1 MVGPRDSPPQFGVP
15 VNSDTGMPLTERQV
29 KHLANL
35 KEAAA
40 ALTDAMHFAEG
51 SQPPDGPFQEHHWQ
65 SRRMSIAG
73 THLETALMFARKA
86 ALESP

>member
-1 MVGPRDSPPQFGVP
+1 MIGPRDSPPQFGVP
-15 VNSDTGMPLTERQV
+15 VNSDTGMPLSERQV
-29 KHLANL
+29 KHLENL

-51 SQPPDGPFQEHHWQ
+51 SNPPGTLEEHVWM
-65 SRRMSIAG
+65 SRRMAHAG
-73 THLETALMFARKA
+73 TLLETALMFARKA